1 MRPLHRP
8 PLALLLAIPFAA
20 LAPIGCSSDNH
31 DGSGPT
37 GGPVMGALDTHCN
50 GADGGVMATVVGECL
65 TGSEPT
71 DAAAP
76 EPDPDGGAPTSDYGE
91 TLFNAEGDDDDCKY
105 HVQWTA
111 TAIRAHSNVNF
122 DVTLTKL
129 ADMTPATGAGVRAE
143 IFLTDTHP
151 AAPPPAAT
159 ESAGGKYTVGP
170 IKFDAAGDWTVRFHF
185 YETCND
191 APEDSPHGH
200 AAFFVHVP

>member
-1 MRPLHRP
+1 MRTRHRP
-8 PLALLLAIPFAA
+8 PLALLLAIPCAA
-20 LAPIGCSSDNH
+20 LAPIGCSSDNN
-31 DGSGPT
+31 GSGPT
-37 GGPVMGALDTHCN
+37 GGPVMGALDTHCK
-50 GADGGVMATVVGECL
+50 GGDGGVMATVVGECL

-71 DAAAP
+71 DAAAA
-76 EPDPDGGAPTSDYGE
+76 EPAPDGGAPTSDYGE

-105 HVQWTA
+105 HVKWTA
-111 TAIRAHSNVNF
+111 TAIRAHGNVSF

-159 ESAGGKYTVGP
+159 ESAGGKYAVGP
-170 IKFDAAGDWTVRFHF
+170 INFDAAGDWTVRFHF
-185 YETCND
+185 YENCND

>member
-1 MRPLHRP
+1 MRTHRTGP
-8 PLALLLAIPFAA
+8 ALLFAVSLAA
-20 LAPIGCSSDNH
+20 LFDVACSSDT
-31 DGSGPT
+31 GQTGPT
-37 GGPVMGALDTHCN
+37 GGPVTGALDTHCKD
-50 GADGGVMATVVGECL
+50 ADGGVIATVVGACM
-65 TGSEPT
+65 TGSEPA

-76 EPDPDGGAPTSDYGE
+76 DPDAGAPTSDYGE

-111 TAIRAHSNVNF
+111 TAIRAKTNVSF
-122 DVTLTKL
+122 DLTLTKL

-143 IFLTDTHP
+143 VFLTDTHP

-159 ESAGGKYTVGP
+159 ESSGGKYTVGP

-185 YETCND
+185 YENCND

>member
-1 MRPLHRP
+1 MRPPDRYV
-8 PLALLLAIPFAA
+8 LAVLLAIPFAA
-20 LAPIGCSSDNH
+20 LPEIGCSSDN
-31 DGSGPT
+31 GPT
-37 GGPVMGALDTHCN
+37 GGPVTGALDTHCKDS
-50 GADGGVMATVVGECL
+50 DGGVVATVVGECL
-65 TGSEPT
+65 TGSEPA

-76 EPDPDGGAPTSDYGE
+76 EPQPDAGAPSSDYGE
-91 TLFNAEGDDDDCKY
+91 TLFNAEGDDDECKY
-105 HVQWTA
+105 HVKWTA
-111 TAIRAHSNVNF
+111 TAIRAKSSVNF

-143 IFLTDTHP
+143 IFLTETHP

-159 ESAGGKYTVGP
+159 ESAGGKYSVGP

>member
-1 MRPLHRP
+1 MRTVDRFARAVLF
-8 PLALLLAIPFAA
+8 AIPFAA
-20 LAPIGCSSDNH
+20 LPQIGCSSDT
-31 DGSGPT
+31 GPTGPT
-37 GGPVMGALDTHCN
+37 GGPVTGALDTHCKD
-50 GADGGVMATVVGECL
+50 ADGGVVATVVGECM
-65 TGSEPT
+65 TGSEPA

-76 EPDPDGGAPTSDYGE
+76 DPDAGAPTSDYGE

-105 HVQWTA
+105 HVKWTA
-111 TAIRAHSNVNF
+111 TAIRANSSVSF

-129 ADMTPATGAGVRAE
+129 ADMSPATGAGVRAE
-143 IFLTDTHP
+143 VFLTETHP

-185 YETCND
+185 YENCND